1 MSELLEAI
9 KAMNEQEGLSRDS
22 IFDAI
27 EQMLITA
34 CKKDYN
40 TTNIKVDLNREN
52 GKFKVYLLKTVVEE
66 VENEAEEISLADAL
80 KIKKSYQL
88 GDICQIEVALKNLHR
103 IAVHNGTQVGTQKFR
118 EGVSGVRFGE
128 YKGRE
133 KELVTGT
140 ILQIDPHSRKC
151 IIDLGRTQAVL
162 PYTEQIHS
170 ETYCQNQRLKL
181 FVSEVRKTAK
191 ELIVTVSRRDPGL
204 IKCLFE
210 AEVPEIHEGIVRVK
224 SIAREAGS
232 RTKMAVYSKDSQV
245 DPQGACI
252 GTKGSRVNAVVEELG
267 GEKIDIVVY
276 SDKPEKFIAAALAP
290 AGVSRVILGEEG
302 KTATVVVPDDQLT
315 NAIGTRGQNARLAAK
330 LTGYRID
337 IKSESQMSGPSVF
350 DDDDLDISSLLGE
363 DNEDEEE
370 YVFIEDDDE

>member
-1 MSELLEAI
+1 MSEFLNAIEALS
-9 KAMNEQEGLSRDS
+9 KEEGLSRDS
-22 IFDAI
+22 IFDAV
-27 EQMLITA
+27 EQTLITA

-40 TTNIKVDLNREN
+40 TTNIKVDLNRDN
-52 GKFKVYLLKTVVEE
+52 GKYKVYLLKTVVEE
-66 VENEAEEISLADAL
+66 VTDEAEEIQLADAL
-80 KIKKSYQL
+80 KISKKYQL
-88 GDICQIEVALKNLHR
+88 GDTAQIEVQLKDLHR
-103 IAVHNGTQVGTQKFR
+103 IAVHNGTQVATQKFR

-140 ILQIDPHSRKC
+140 ILQIEPHTRKC

-162 PYTEQIHS
+162 PYSEQIHS

-181 FVSEVRKTAK
+181 YVSEVRKTAK

-210 AEVPEIHEGIVRVK
+210 EEVPEMHEGIVRVK

-232 RTKMAVYSKDSQV
+232 RSKMAVYSKDSQV

-267 GEKIDIVVY
+267 GEKIDIVIY

-302 KTATVVVPDDQLT
+302 KNATVVVPDDQLT
-315 NAIGTRGQNARLAAK
+315 NAIGTRGQNARLAAR

-337 IKSESQMSGPSVF
+337 IKSESQMSGPVL
-350 DDDDLDISSLLGE
+350 DDDDELDLTSLLGE
-363 DNEDEEE
+363 DDEDEEE
-370 YVFIEDDDE
+370 FVFIEDDDE